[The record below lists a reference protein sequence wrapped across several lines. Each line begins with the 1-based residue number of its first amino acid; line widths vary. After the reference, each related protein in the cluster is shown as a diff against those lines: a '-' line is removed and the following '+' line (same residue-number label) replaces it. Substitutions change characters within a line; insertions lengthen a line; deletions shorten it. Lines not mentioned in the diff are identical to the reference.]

1 MFIINN
7 YLYYLSILVFLVYI
21 ITNVVLVKKGK
32 KLNKSREFVKIMFI
46 VYFFGVLAYT
56 MKEMFYYPHFK
67 ERIRIESINYIPIVE
82 TIKMFQNSRST
93 ALYQVMGNLIMF
105 VPLGMFVA
113 VLYKKSNSILKVAGI
128 SLICTTVIE
137 ISQFFGGRGID
148 VDDII
153 INTLGGIL
161 GYLTYKVFE
170 KSVKRIKIFGT
181 ILNNSSSDKM
191 ALKGIL
197 VVAIPVILTLHGMN
211 RFADYMTIKHNSID
225 IATVAS
231 VMEEEGNK
239 VISKE
244 EEDWGVTYLYTDKK
258 GGYYQRRYNEDS
270 GNYFPST
277 TAKINDDPEYTTYLY
292 DDGKNFLVSD
302 GWSNNLDETIDNA
315 GIYIKAPIG
324 SNIILYKG
332 DKEIKVKIEEELVY
346 EDINLQS
353 LKVKNLGEIEVRI
366 EK

>member
-1 MFIINN
+1 MFAINN

-21 ITNVVLVKKGK
+21 ITNIVLVMKGK
-32 KLNKSREFVKIMFI
+32 KLNKSREFVKFMFL
-46 VYFFGVLAYT
+46 VYFFGVLSYT
-56 MKEMFYYPHFK
+56 MRVMFYSSEFK
-67 ERIRIESINYIPIVE
+67 ERINLGAINYIPLVE
-82 TIKMFQNSRST
+82 TIKMFQGSKGT
-93 ALYQVMGNLIMF
+93 ALYQVIGNLIMF

-128 SLICTTVIE
+128 SLICTLIIE
-137 ISQFFGGRGID
+137 VSQFFGGRGID
-148 VDDII
+148 IDDVI

-161 GYLTYKVFE
+161 GYLIYKVLE
-170 KSVKRIKIFGT
+170 KPVKKIKIFRT
-181 ILNNSSSDKM
+181 ILNDSSSNKL

-197 VVAIPVILTLHGMN
+197 VVAIPVILVLHGMN
-211 RFADYMTIKHNSID
+211 RFADYMIIKNDSVD

-231 VMEEEGNK
+231 MIEEEGNK

-244 EEDWGVTYLYTDKK
+244 EEEWGVTYLYTDKK

-277 TAKINDDPEYTTYLY
+277 TVKINDNPEYTTYLY
-292 DDGKNFLVSD
+292 DDGKSFLVSD
-302 GWSNNLDETIDNA
+302 GWSNNIDETIDNA
-315 GIYIKAPIG
+315 WMYIKAPIG
-324 SNIILYKG
+324 SNVILYKG
-332 DKEIKVKIEEELVY
+332 DKEVKVKIEEELAY
-346 EDINLQS
+346 EDIDLQV